1 MLPVKGGM
9 IYMKKGLIAV
19 AISLLL
25 VSLITAGCGKKSGK
39 NLILATGGTSG
50 TYYPYGGAMAQI
62 FNTKIQDMNV
72 TAQSTGASSEN
83 LRLVGKD
90 EADLAIVQND
100 VMDYAYNGT
109 KLFQGQQIKGISTIA
124 TLYREVVQIAV
135 NPDMKINTVAD
146 MKGKKISVGDAG
158 SGVEANAMQILAAA
172 GLTFDDL
179 KASHL
184 SFKESG
190 NAYQDKQLDG
200 FFVTA
205 GIPNAAIQ
213 EITALQKIKMLSL
226 DAATVDKLVKEYP
239 FYTPYVI
246 KKETYKGMT
255 SDAQTVAVK
264 ATLIARDD
272 LDETV
277 VYNLTKALFENRDE
291 LAKAHAKGV
300 ELDINE
306 AVKGVSVP
314 LHPGAKRYY
323 VEKGILK

>member
-1 MLPVKGGM
+1 
-9 IYMKKGLIAV
+9 MKKGLIAV
-19 AISLLL
+19 ILSFFL
-25 VSLITAGCGKKSGK
+25 VAVLAAGCGKKASN

-50 TYYPYGGAMAQI
+50 TYYPYGGAIAQI

-109 KLFQGQQIKGISTIA
+109 KLFEGQQIKGISTIA

-135 NPDMKINTVAD
+135 NPDAKINSIAD
-146 MKGKKISVGDAG
+146 MKGKRISVGDAG
-158 SGVEANAMQILAAA
+158 SGVEANATQILAAA

-213 EITALQKIKMLSL
+213 EITAMQKIKILQL
-226 DAATVDKLVKEYP
+226 DNAAVDKLVKEYP
-239 FYTPYVI
+239 FYTPFVI
-246 KKETYKGMT
+246 KKETYKGMAADT
-255 SDAQTVAVK
+255 QTVAVK

-277 VYNLTKALFENRDE
+277 VYNLTKALFENKDE
-291 LAKAHAKGV
+291 LAKAHAKGI
-300 ELDINE
+300 ELDIND
-306 AVKGVSVP
+306 AIKGVSVP
-314 LHPGAKRYY
+314 LHPGAKKYY
-323 VEKGILK
+323 IEKGILK

>member
-1 MLPVKGGM
+1 
-9 IYMKKGLIAV
+9 MKKGIIVVSL
-19 AISLLL
+19 SLLVISML
-25 VSLITAGCGKKSGK
+25 FFGCGKKSGK

-50 TYYPYGGAMAQI
+50 TYYPYGGAIAQI
-62 FNTKIQDMNV
+62 FNTKIQGMNV
-72 TAQSTGASSEN
+72 TAQATGASSEN
-83 LRLVGKD
+83 IRLVGKD

-109 KLFQGQQIKGISTIA
+109 NLFKDQQVKGISTVA
-124 TLYREVVQIAV
+124 TLYREVVQIAI
-135 NPDMKINTVAD
+135 NPNAKINTIAD

-158 SGVEANAMQILAAA
+158 SGVEFNATQILAAA

-190 NAYQDKQLDG
+190 NAYQDGQLDG

-213 EITALQKIKMLSL
+213 EITALQKVKLLAL
-226 DAATVDKLVKEYP
+226 DQKTVDKLIKDYP
-239 FYTPYVI
+239 FYTPYVV

-255 SDAQTVAVK
+255 ADTLTVAVK

-272 LDETV
+272 LDETT
-277 VYNLTKALFENRDE
+277 VYNITKALFENKDE
-291 LAKAHAKGV
+291 LGKAHAKGV

-314 LHPGAKRYY
+314 LHPGAKKYY

>member
-1 MLPVKGGM
+1 
-9 IYMKKGLIAV
+9 MKKILSAAAV
-19 AISLLL
+19 LFLS
-25 VSLITAGCGKKSGK
+25 VSFMSFEGCKKSGN

-50 TYYPYGGAMAQI
+50 TYYPYGGAIAQI
-62 FNTKIQDMNV
+62 FNTKVQDMNV
-72 TAQSTGASSEN
+72 TAQATGASSEN

-100 VMDYAYNGT
+100 VLDYAFTGT
-109 KLFQGQQIKGISTIA
+109 KLFEGKKIEGLATVA

-135 NPDMKINTVAD
+135 SPESKINSIAD

-158 SGVEANAMQILAAA
+158 SGVEANAVQILAASN
-172 GLTFDDL
+172 LTFSDL

-190 NAYQDKQLDG
+190 NAYQDKQIDG

-213 EITALQKIKMLSL
+213 EITAMQKIKIISL
-226 DAATVDKLVKEYP
+226 DAKTIEQLVKQYP
-239 FYTPYVI
+239 YYTPFTI
-246 KKETYKGMT
+246 TKDTYKGMST
-255 SDAQTVAVK
+255 DATTVAVK
-264 ATLIARDD
+264 ATLIVRDD

-277 VYNLTKALFENRDE
+277 VYNLTKALFENQPE
-291 LAKAHAKGV
+291 LAKSHAKGK

-306 AVKGVSVP
+306 AVKGISVP

-323 VEKGILK
+323 IEKGILK